1 MGGSGDIEQERDNW
15 VVEPMFGNVS
25 AEFENSSFSAAKRC
39 SNKGRMLGEK
49 GRECVLPN
57 PITREIDGRRKERD
71 TLNECVWVSCGSV
84 VGVTLRYVY
93 VNRS

>member
-15 VVEPMFGNVS
+15 AVEPMFGNVS
-25 AEFENSSFSAAKRC
+25 AEFENSSFSATKRC
-39 SNKGRMLGEK
+39 SIGRVCWKREGML
-49 GRECVLPN
+49 LPN
-57 PITREIDGRRKERD
+57 PITRGIDGRRKERD
-71 TLNECVWVSCGSV
+71 TLNESVWVSCGSV